1 MFQAEK
7 KPGALILHK
16 CRALRLLYQFAIVFN
31 FHGVHTCVP
40 VCAHRPLGDGAHP
53 RGRVGGGKNAVH
65 EGAMPPDGGEGVLR
79 ESSAEESSVS
89 CQRVHL
95 VVVEGPPHKQHQD
108 NNFLF
113 NKR

>member
-1 MFQAEK
+1 MQSPSPAVSICES
-7 KPGALILHK
+7 L
-16 CRALRLLYQFAIVFN
+16 N